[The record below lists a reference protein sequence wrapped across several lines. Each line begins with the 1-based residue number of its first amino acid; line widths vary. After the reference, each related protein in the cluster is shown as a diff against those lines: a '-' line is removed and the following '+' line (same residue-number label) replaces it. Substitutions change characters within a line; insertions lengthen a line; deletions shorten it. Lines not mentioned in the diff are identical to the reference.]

1 MEAVASQFGSSL
13 TRLDVSG
20 CGQVI
25 SDKGVQ
31 ALATAAPNLRLLD
44 LSCSAVTD
52 KGLRALLDGCP
63 ELLGVELSGC
73 RGIDRG
79 LRHAAAEAKALG
91 RAAGQSTSPPGP
103 AAASMTSVAAI
114 RAGLRAVV
122 ASE

>member
-1 MEAVASQFGSSL
+1 QFGSSL

-52 KGLRALLDGCP
+52 KGIYPYYQRCVICNA
-63 ELLGVELSGC
+63 
-73 RGIDRG
+73 DR
-79 LRHAAAEAKALG
+79 LKQRVINC
-91 RAAGQSTSPPGP
+91 STSPNSTALSQLTRGSQWHP
-103 AAASMTSVAAI
+103 STT
-114 RAGLRAVV
+114 
-122 ASE
+122 